1 MPPTREQHL
10 RELSQHLDA
19 MEALADAE
27 FFTLASGSPQ
37 ALDNL
42 LARLAR
48 LQLTIELAAAA

>member
-1 MPPTREQHL
+1 VPPTREQHL

-19 MEALADAE
+19 MESITDDQ

-37 ALDNL
+37 ALDSL